1 VLTACL
7 GKVEGVKSEG
17 GFTEQLCSDLR
28 EAMVNMVDREV
39 YHTRGS
45 TCPLVLGM
53 HHLEC
58 DERN

>member
-28 EAMVNMVDREV
+28 EVLAVQPLL
-39 YHTRGS
+39 S
-45 TCPLVLGM
+45 TLTPSYQPKHALAPM
-53 HHLEC
+53 
-58 DERN
+58 